1 MVSRRVLGSRPAP
14 AERAAKP
21 FVPELPM
28 TRILSLPLARLA
40 CAAVVLASPQH
51 SVHAQAPSARLAAAL
66 PWSRTA
72 AFPPPRPPAAVAA
85 TSNFLFYRDRD
96 GAGALVTEMS
106 GAVTPRHT
114 YAPGSFSTG
123 WTHVSPVFYNAR
135 TGAGATALLARGT
148 FTTTTAFQPGSFSPG
163 WTSIAQAGTGSL
175 FYNAATGAAA
185 LGYNPTTR
193 SYAAGSFSTGW
204 THVVGTA
211 GDRLLFYNAATG
223 AGAVARVTYR
233 AAQPGELAVI
243 PDQVVTLQ
251 SYPAGSF
258 ATGWTHIVDTSQGML
273 FYRAGTGEGGIGVVT
288 ASGFVTLRGYPA
300 GAFSTGWTHVASG
313 GEDILFYH
321 AATGAGAV
329 AVIDRSTASPTV
341 RTLRSYPAG
350 TFGAGWTHVAA
361 SVDPSIR

>member
-1 MVSRRVLGSRPAP
+1 
-14 AERAAKP
+14 
-21 FVPELPM
+21 M
-28 TRILSLPLARLA
+28 TRTLSLPFARLA
-40 CAAVVLASPQH
+40 CAAAVALAWPQA

-72 AFPPPRPPAAVAA
+72 VFPPPRPLSPPGEPRAPTAVVA

-96 GAGALVTEMS
+96 GAGALVTEVG
-106 GAVTPRHT
+106 GAVTPRQT

-135 TGAGATALLARGT
+135 NGAGATGVLARGT
-148 FTTTTAFQPGSFSPG
+148 FITIHAWQPGSFSTG
-163 WTSIAQAGTGSL
+163 WTSIALTRNGAGYL

-211 GDRLLFYNAATG
+211 DNRLLFYNAATG

-233 AAQPGELAVI
+233 AAEPGGLTII
-243 PDQVVTLQ
+243 PDQVVTER

-258 ATGWTHIVDTSQGML
+258 AAGWTHIVDTSQGML
-273 FYRAGTGEGGIGVVT
+273 FYRAGTGEGGIGEVT
-288 ASGFVTLRGYPA
+288 AGGFRTLRGYSA
-300 GAFSTGWTHVASG
+300 GAFSSEWTHVVSG
-313 GEDILFYH
+313 GEDILFYN
-321 AATGAGAV
+321 AATGAAAV
-329 AVIDRSTASPTV
+329 AVIDRSAAVPTV
-341 RTLRSYPAG
+341 RTLRSHPAG
-350 TFGAGWTHVAA
+350 TFATGWTHVAA
-361 SVDPSIR
+361 SVDPPLIR